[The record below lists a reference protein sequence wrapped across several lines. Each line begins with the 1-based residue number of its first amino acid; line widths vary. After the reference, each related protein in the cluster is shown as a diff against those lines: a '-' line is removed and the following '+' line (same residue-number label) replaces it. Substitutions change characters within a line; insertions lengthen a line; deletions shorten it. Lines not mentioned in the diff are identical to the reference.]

1 MVHVRGQ
8 SVQRQD
14 VPHLMEEHGAAGMVR
29 LPAPWHTEQL
39 LGQPGQA
46 QALPHGSV
54 SQHGGA
60 LWYAPASQQA
70 DRDVVLAAVT
80 DHGVTLQHAAD
91 VAALVDSRWDGI
103 GTAYLVSSLIGVC
116 LSS

>member
-54 SQHGGA
+54 SQHGGGSA
-60 LWYAPASQQA
+60 LAASQHDAHA
-70 DRDVVLAAVT
+70 DQRSRLIVFMFIERTRERRRVLK
-80 DHGVTLQHAAD
+80 
-91 VAALVDSRWDGI
+91 
-103 GTAYLVSSLIGVC
+103 C
-116 LSS
+116 C